1 MRAPVAE
8 KRNILQMLLYYI
20 TERSAFPGGEANR
33 RRQLVAKIA
42 EAAGAGVD
50 YIQLR
55 EKDLAGGELETLGRE
70 AVRAV
75 REANPKTKLLLNSR
89 TDVALSIGADGV
101 HLRAEDILP
110 REAAAIRQKAAR
122 NSGLQTRE
130 WLSGVSCH
138 SVENVRR
145 AEAEGGSFAVLGP
158 IFGKQTATTVHALGL
173 EPLEI
178 ACRGKLP
185 VLALGGVTLE
195 NARACMAAGAAGIA
209 AIRLFQNGPTEEVIR
224 QLRSL

>member
-1 MRAPVAE
+1 
-8 KRNILQMLLYYI
+8 MLLYYI
-20 TERSAFPGGEANR
+20 TERSAFPGDEAHR

-55 EKDLAGGELETLGRE
+55 EKDLPGRELEVLSRE

-75 REANPKTKLLLNSR
+75 REANPMTKLLLNSR

-101 HLRAEDILP
+101 HLRGDDIRP
-110 REAAAIRQKAAR
+110 QEVAAIRQKAAR
-122 NSGLQTRE
+122 NSALQPRE

-138 SVENVRR
+138 SVENVRS

-158 IFGKQTATTVHALGL
+158 IFGKDAASTVHALGL
-173 EPLEI
+173 EPLEV

-185 VLALGGVTLE
+185 VLALGGVTLG
-195 NARACMAAGAAGIA
+195 NAGACMAAGAAGIA
-209 AIRLFQNGPTEEVIR
+209 AIRLFQNGPTEAVIR
-224 QLRSL
+224 ELRSL